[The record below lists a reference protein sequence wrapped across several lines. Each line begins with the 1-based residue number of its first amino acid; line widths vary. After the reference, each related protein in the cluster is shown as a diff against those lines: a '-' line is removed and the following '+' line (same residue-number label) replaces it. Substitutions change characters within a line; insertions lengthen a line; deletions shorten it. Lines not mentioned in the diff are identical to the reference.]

1 MALFNHPGHARH
13 RCRQS
18 LHLEGG
24 QNLRPH
30 ATGIHAFKHCGQGL
44 NKLRVA
50 AIQLMVKRKRLI
62 RPGMEFFQLP

>member
-1 MALFNHPGHARH
+1 MAFSLSGHARH
-13 RCRQS
+13 RRGRS
-18 LHLEGG
+18 LHLEGR
-24 QNLRPH
+24 QNLSPY
-30 ATGIHAFKHCGQGL
+30 AAGIHAFKHCGQGL